1 MQVRVLLAEPSRPQ
15 HYRGLSYVNSFEAE
29 GLFAYIMAFSSGAVH
44 CGNLAEDYLNTTNE
58 EYTMNRYALYLV
70 VSLFL
75 SPALL
80 AQDTPANNMEILA
93 EKMKADKKL
102 LVAANMGL
110 TEGEAKGFWEVYEA
124 YQADLAKLNQRSGA
138 LIEEYAKEYGSI
150 TNDDAKRLLA
160 EFFMIQEEELKMRQ
174 SYIPKLSEILPAVK
188 VARYLQIENKIDAL
202 IDYELA
208 ALIPLA
214 E

>member
-1 MQVRVLLAEPSRPQ
+1 
-15 HYRGLSYVNSFEAE
+15 
-29 GLFAYIMAFSSGAVH
+29 
-44 CGNLAEDYLNTTNE
+44 
-58 EYTMNRYALYLV
+58 MNRYALYLV